1 MAYDDSQDLILSPL
15 SLDISLSDTV
25 PQEFS
30 CHTESVR
37 ISSPHGQLEVI
48 REGITSCHAP
58 AIITFHDLGLNHIT
72 NYKVINCIYLKAE
85 LLLFRNCLKVR
96 VWA

>member
-1 MAYDDSQDLILSPL
+1 MAHDDSQDLILSPL

-30 CHTESVR
+30 KIKLISNYYFTRKLFPGCHTESVT
-37 ISSPHGQLEVI
+37 ISSPHGKLEVVKDGVI
-48 REGITSCHAP
+48 SSPAP

-72 NYKVINCIYLKAE
+72 NYKVKKLP
-85 LLLFRNCLKVR
+85 
-96 VWA
+96 